1 VNQVRFPAELCE
13 MECRSPRDRP
23 QEHCEESKSKGMKV
37 ACRYP
42 RMGMRSDGGNYYE
55 VLHVSHDAPLE
66 IIRGS
71 YRTLMQQLGHHPDLG
86 GDTKTAAL
94 INEAYATLSNAER
107 RAEYDARLD
116 IMEQVAKGVPGDAP
130 APRSPGMSER
140 VSDLSRECVF
150 CKSPHS
156 FGSVIEVETGC
167 AACGSPLYA
176 ADQSRMELEDQRSIE
191 RIGKRQKVTFYT
203 HWPQRPGLRGH
214 IEDMSLHGLRLVTRQ
229 ELVEGQ
235 CIKIV
240 SDVLE
245 AVAQVKN
252 CLHERRGWTM
262 RCVAG
267 VSFVTLRFGHSLGG
281 FVSDRV

>member
-1 VNQVRFPAELCE
+1 
-13 MECRSPRDRP
+13 
-23 QEHCEESKSKGMKV
+23 
-37 ACRYP
+37 
-42 RMGMRSDGGNYYE
+42 MGMRSDCRDYYE
-55 VLHVSHDAPLE
+55 VLHVRRDAPME

-86 GDTKTAAL
+86 GDTRTAAL
-94 INEAYATLSNAER
+94 INEAYAVLSNAER

-130 APRSPGMSER
+130 EPRPAASAER
-140 VSDLSRECVF
+140 VLDLSRECVF
-150 CKSPHS
+150 CESPHN
-156 FGSVIEVETGC
+156 FGSVVEVDTGC

-176 ADQSRMELEDQRSIE
+176 ADRRRLESEGQRAIE
-191 RIGKRQKVTFYT
+191 RIGRRKKVTFYT
-203 HWPQRPGLRGH
+203 HWPQRPGFVGH

-240 SDVLE
+240 SDVVE

-267 VSFVTLRFGHSLGG
+267 ASFITLRFERSRGG